1 MQLGN
6 ARNGTPKEPKEPEA
20 PVAVIGAG
28 IGGLTLAVALASYGI
43 PYRVFEKSRQLAEAG
58 GGTELSPN
66 AVRPLL
72 RLGLGPALREHAV
85 AIEAVEIRTRSGELM
100 AREALGADCERAYG
114 APYLTLRRAH
124 LHAALVSLTDK
135 DRLHLGR
142 RVASVRESADG
153 ALLAFEDGAV
163 SRADVAVGADGVHS
177 AVRAACHGDAPA
189 PSGLVMYRGVLPAAE
204 LPAAATDP
212 LIRVWHGAGGHFA
225 CYPVA
230 AGAQLSFAALVT
242 LPEDSGEEPGDL
254 AHVFA
259 GWHGLAGAIAKVAG
273 ELRPWPVFDRHP
285 LENWS
290 TRHVT
295 LLGDAAHAMLPF
307 LAQGASQ
314 AVEDAVELA
323 SCLADLPVSGISADP
338 GAGLARYAA
347 RRIERTSAIQRT
359 ARQAAA
365 TLHLPDSS
373 AQPDWYALLTGCEEP
388 PDLGPLFAYH
398 AGVHAV
404 PVNGT
409 TRTAGPRPAELTAQT
424 RSWR

>member
-1 MQLGN
+1 M
-6 ARNGTPKEPKEPEA
+6 
-20 PVAVIGAG
+20 IGAG

-72 RLGLGPALREHAV
+72 RLGLGPALRDRAV

-100 AREALGADCERAYG
+100 ARKALGAECERVYG
-114 APYLTLRRAH
+114 APYLTVHRAH
-124 LHAALVSLTDK
+124 LHAALLSLTDQ

-142 RVASVRESADG
+142 RLASVRESADG
-153 ALLAFEDGAV
+153 ALLSFEDGDV
-163 SRADVAVGADGVHS
+163 LRAAVAVGADGVHS
-177 AVRAACHGDAPA
+177 AVRATCHGDAPA
-189 PSGLVMYRGVLPAAE
+189 PSGLVMYRGVLPVAG
-204 LPAAATDP
+204 LPAAAGDP

-230 AGAQLSFAALVT
+230 SGGQLSFAALVASR
-242 LPEDSGEEPGDL
+242 DSSSKEPGDL
-254 AHVFA
+254 AQVFA
-259 GWHGLAGAIAKVAG
+259 GWHGLAGAIAEAAG
-273 ELRPWPVFDRHP
+273 EARPWPVYDREP

-290 TRHVT
+290 SRHVT

-314 AVEDAVELA
+314 AIEDAVELA
-323 SCLADLPVSGISADP
+323 SCLADLPVSGLSADP

-347 RRIERTSAIQRT
+347 RRVPRTRAIQRT

-365 TLHLPDSS
+365 TLDLPESP
-373 AQPDWYALLTGCEEP
+373 AQPNWYELLTGCEEP
-388 PDLGPLFAYH
+388 PDLAPLFAYQANLPNLEMNH
-398 AGVHAV
+398 SG
-404 PVNGT
+404 
-409 TRTAGPRPAELTAQT
+409 
-424 RSWR
+424 